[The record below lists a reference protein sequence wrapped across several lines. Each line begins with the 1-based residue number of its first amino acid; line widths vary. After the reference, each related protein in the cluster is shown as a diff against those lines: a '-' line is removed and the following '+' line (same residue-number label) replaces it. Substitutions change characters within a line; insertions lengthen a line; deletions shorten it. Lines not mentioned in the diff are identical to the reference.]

1 MVGMII
7 KGLLRRYERWN
18 PVHPTIGA
26 FWGMGFGFGCGVGW
40 GPGLG
45 PEVIGYVGA
54 GCGVGFSVGFT
65 MAGVGIGLPA
75 NYLFEVPYN
84 VVKATRSAVEFGWS
98 GGFLSWKSIPVGRWN
113 LIAPHVSLLHAE
125 ASRKLSNFKQQNFLS
140 TRANLFVPLQ
150 SESAW
155 KSLQTFSSHRFQP
168 REGPRG

>member
-1 MVGMII
+1 MVTSNGFIFFISSADNSVGMII

-84 VVKATRSAVEFGWS
+84 
-98 GGFLSWKSIPVGRWN
+98 
-113 LIAPHVSLLHAE
+113 E